1 MPLDDRREGWWGVSR
16 SIRRFAE
23 VSVGDAIGPA
33 SIPVARDTLVAYA
46 NASGDQNPIHQDEDF
61 ARSVGLPDV
70 IAHGMW
76 TMGAAGTVVADWAGD
91 AGRVVQF
98 GTRFT
103 QPVVVPTSGSEIAV
117 SGVVKSLDAEGSLAT
132 VELTTTCDGV
142 KVLGRCLAVVRL
154 D

>member
-1 MPLDDRREGWWGVSR
+1 MAVRTLESV
-16 SIRRFAE
+16 A
-23 VSVGDAIGPA
+23 VGDTVGPVTV
-33 SIPVARDTLVAYA
+33 PVTRDTLVAYA

-76 TMGAAGTVVADWAGD
+76 TMGAAGTVVAEWVGD
-91 AGRVVQF
+91 AGRVLEY

-103 QPVVVPTSGSEIAV
+103 KPVVVPAAGAEL
-117 SGVVKSLDAEGSLAT
+117 VVEGTVKALDAETRRAT
-132 VELTTTCDGV
+132 VELTATSEGQ
-142 KVLGRCLAVVRL
+142 KVLGRCVAVVRL